1 MHIRPSSHTR
11 TTSDPRRN
19 HVSRLAFR
27 VLAPVVLIA
36 GLLLPQA
43 PVHAQSENVT
53 LLGHRDAY
61 SHHSGIWGYSAPN
74 GVELAIVGTMNSTSF
89 VNVTDPANPVEV
101 ANFPHASSIWTE
113 IRTYGHYAYWSN
125 EDGAVGL
132 GVVDLSNPLS
142 PQFVRFHTAFTS
154 CHSLHIDTQR
164 GWLYCNG
171 CSGGRTFILDV
182 GANPTNPPTVAIF
195 TDYYVHDSYSRDGIS
210 YFAAIVDGALGIE
223 DFTSPPNFFN
233 QSFTQYPGSA
243 THNCWLTDDSKYLLT
258 TDETSGGHLKI
269 WDVQDLTDPQQVS
282 EYSIPGD
289 GSIIHNVYVKGNLA
303 IASWYTAG
311 LQILDITDPF
321 NPQRVGY
328 YDTYPGT
335 AGYDGAWGV
344 YPYANNGNIYIS
356 DMATGLY
363 IFRFTPNYGSVVGTV
378 TQQGNGAPLAG
389 ATVSVAAESKST
401 TTNAAG
407 QYTLNLPPGS
417 HTVEYEKFGYGT
429 TTRVVNITLGQS
441 TTQNVPLTLLP
452 TGGMTGFV
460 RTTGGAPLFQA
471 AVSLLE
477 TPLSATSGINGAYT
491 VTGAPTGAYQAEA
504 ALFGYGNQTL
514 TVDVSA
520 NQTTPRDFSLR
531 QSVFADNAEANL
543 GWSLGV
549 AGDNASTGIWIRA
562 NPVAVGDGLV
572 QPEDDHTPAPG
583 VTCFVTGNCPTPCTA
598 GESDVDGGRTTLM
611 SPTIDLAGQTG
622 AKLIYYRWYSN
633 DSGANPGQ
641 DIFQVDISSNNGTSW
656 VNLESLIQTRNFW
669 EKMTFDLAS
678 YITLTNQVK
687 IRFIAQDTGGG
698 SVVEA
703 AIDDVEITLPPPTVA
718 VEPVLPVT
726 VRLFEATPNP
736 MREGANLRFALAAR
750 QPVLLD
756 IVDIQGR
763 QVRSLISNVVE
774 AGEHV
779 VRWDGRDAEGRL
791 VPAGMYLQRLATE
804 KSKQSAKLLVVR

>member
-19 HVSRLAFR
+19 HVTRLAFR

-61 SHHSGIWGYSAPN
+61 GFHSGIWGYSAPN
-74 GVELAIVGTMNSTSF
+74 GVELAIIGTDNGVSF
-89 VNVTDPANPVEV
+89 VNVTDPSNPTEV
-101 ANFPHASSIWTE
+101 AFFTHPNTIWTE
-113 IRTYGHYAYWSN
+113 IRTFGHYAYWSN
-125 EDGAVGL
+125 DSAANGL
-132 GVVDLSNPLS
+132 GIVDLSNPLS
-142 PQFVRFHTAFTS
+142 PQFVRFHTAFTT
-154 CHSLHIDTQR
+154 CHSLHIDTQL

-171 CSGGRTFILDV
+171 CSSNRTFILDV
-182 GANPTNPPTVAIF
+182 GANPTNPPTIAIF
-195 TDYYVHDSYSRDGIS
+195 NDYYVHDSYSRDGIA
-210 YFAAIVDGALGIE
+210 YFAAISDGALGIE
-223 DFTSPPNFFN
+223 DFTSPPSFFN
-233 QSFTQYPGSA
+233 QSFTQYPGGA
-243 THNCWLTDDSKYLLT
+243 THNCWLTDDSNYLLT
-258 TDETSGGHLKI
+258 TDETGGGHLRV
-269 WDVQDLTDPQQVS
+269 WDVQDLTNPQQVS
-282 EYSIPGD
+282 EYALPGD
-289 GSIIHNVYVKGNLA
+289 ASIIHNVYVKGNLA

-363 IFRFTPNYGSVVGTV
+363 IFRFTPNYGTVNGTV
-378 TQQGNGAPLAG
+378 TQQGSGTPLAG
-389 ATVSVAAESKST
+389 VSVSVEAQGANS
-401 TTNAAG
+401 TTNASG
-407 QYTLNLPPGS
+407 QYSLNLPPGT
-417 HTVEYEKFGYGT
+417 HTVEYSKFGYGS
-429 TTRVVNITLGQS
+429 TTRMVNITLGQ
-441 TTQNVPLTLLP
+441 TTVQNVPLTLLP
-452 TGGMTGFV
+452 TGAITGIV
-460 RTTGGAPLFQA
+460 RSQLGAPLFQA
-471 AVSLLE
+471 NIALLE
-477 TPLSATSGINGAYT
+477 TPLSAISGINGAYSL
-491 VTGAPTGAYQAEA
+491 TGVPTGSYLAEA
-504 ALFGYGNQTL
+504 SLFGYGNQSVL
-514 TVDVSA
+514 VDVVAS
-520 NQTTPRDFSLR
+520 QTTPRDFTLQ
-531 QSVFADNAEANL
+531 QSVFADNAETNL

-549 AGDNASTGIWIRA
+549 AGDNANSGVWVRSDPVGTG
-562 NPVAVGDGLV
+562 GGGV

-583 VTCFVTGNCPTPCTA
+583 VTCFVTANCTPGCGVGDA
-598 GESDVDGGRTTLM
+598 DVDGGKTTLM
-611 SPTIDLAGQTG
+611 SPVFNLSGQTG
-622 AKLIYYRWYSN
+622 AKLVYYRWYSN
-633 DSGANPGQ
+633 DAGGNPGQ